1 MQTRLFQVKPLSFA
15 IVLASVS
22 LPTVSW
28 AMHETV
34 VEVSVPLES
43 TSAFSVSPD
52 QAYTELAKTA
62 GGVTVVDASRYLT
75 GRAGNMEDTLKLA
88 TGVLIQ
94 SRFGADEARVSIRG
108 SGLQRTFHGR
118 GLMLLQDGVPLNLAD
133 GGFDMQAIEA
143 QATRYIEVE
152 RGANA
157 LRYGSSTLGGA
168 INYIS
173 QTGRSA
179 PPLVFRA
186 EAGSFDYQ
194 RYQASIAGQKD
205 VLDGY
210 ASFNFTEQDGFR
222 DHARQRN
229 ARFLGN
235 VGVQLAPHI
244 ESRFYATVVD
254 TDSELPGILT
264 YAQLKANPRQA
275 DTGSVNR
282 DAKRDFTLYRIANR
296 TAIQHGQD
304 ALTEVSAFLA
314 KKDLFHPLSFAR
326 IEQENR
332 DLGLGVRHTRHTQW
346 LGMTQSHV
354 VGSNWRRGLTVD
366 EQCSYVI
373 TPAGPMN
380 TPPAV
385 LAPNGTH
392 PCSNKTKSNKLT
404 ANNLE
409 LYGES
414 RWVVTPKTTVS
425 VGGQWTDAQ
434 RKVAPGDMPSGTF
447 YDEDYRRFSPKLG
460 VLHHLTPA
468 LDVYANVSGSFEPPS
483 FSEALAGTN
492 FNAAQRAR
500 TYEVGARGEDR
511 LWGSQL
517 RYDVSVYRAQLLNEL
532 LALTPVGMQTLTVNA
547 DKTLHQGVEAGLVA
561 EANNWRAQASYLYND
576 FRFKRDA
583 QFGNNRIAGVPD
595 QLLAAEF
602 ALRLPH
608 NVWFGP
614 TLRSA
619 SRAWVDHANSLAAPG
634 YSVVGL
640 KLNQQRSH
648 GLSWFVEGRNLT
660 DKSYASTTGVIRNAN
675 GNDAAQFAP
684 GEGRAVYVGVSK
696 AF

>member
-1 MQTRLFQVKPLSFA
+1 MQTRPFKVKPLSFA

-62 GGVTVVDASRYLT
+62 GGVTVVDAARFLT

-179 PPLVFRA
+179 PPLVLRA

-194 RYQASIAGQKD
+194 RYQASLAGQQGD
-205 VLDGY
+205 WDGY
-210 ASFNFTEQDGFR
+210 ASLNYTEQDGFR

-244 ESRFYATVVD
+244 ESRLYVTVVE
-254 TDSELPGILT
+254 TDSELPGNLT

-275 DTGSVNR
+275 EAGSVNR
-282 DAKRDFTLYRIANR
+282 DAKRDFTLYRLANR
-296 TAIQHGQD
+296 TAIQHGQG

-332 DLGLGVRHTRHTQW
+332 DLGLGLRHTRHTQW

-366 EQCSYVI
+366 EQCSYGAAS
-373 TPAGPMN
+373 P
-380 TPPAV
+380 
-385 LAPNGTH
+385 GTH
-392 PCSNKTKSNKLT
+392 PCTTKTKSHKLT
-404 ANNLE
+404 ANNVE

-434 RKVAPGDMPSGTF
+434 RKVSPGEVPSGPF
-447 YDEDYRRFSPKLG
+447 YDQDYRRFSPKLG

-483 FSEALAGTN
+483 FSETLAGTN
-492 FNAAQRAR
+492 FNEAQRAR

-511 LWGSQL
+511 LWGSKL
-517 RYDVSVYRAQLLNEL
+517 RYDVSFYRAQLLNEL
-532 LALTPVGMQTLTVNA
+532 LALTPFMTQTLTVNA

-619 SRAWVDHANSLAAPG
+619 SRAWVDHANSFAAPG

-640 KLNQQRSH
+640 KLNQQRDQ

-660 DKSYASTTGVIRNAN
+660 DKQYATTTGVIRDA
-675 GNDAAQFAP
+675 GGKDAAQFSP